1 MKTAISFIVI
11 FNIMVFVHEFGH
23 YYMAR
28 RHGIRVHEFALGM
41 GPAIWKKEKGG
52 TVYAL
57 RAFPIGGFV
66 KMEGEDTDSFS
77 ADSFNVKTPWQRFQV
92 IVAGAVNNI
101 LLAFIAFFVAYLL
114 SGGVVLNDVESV
126 MADSPAAQA
135 GIQAG
140 DKILTIN
147 DERVLTRIETSMLL
161 MEADKVALQ
170 VERDGQK
177 LLFEVTPEYNEAE
190 QRKLIGISY
199 AHSNS
204 VLRIA
209 QHSLYEMAFYVEMT
223 FDFFGKLFQGK
234 ASGDEV
240 SGPVG
245 IVRVIGDVAQ
255 IGILPLVK
263 LLGMLSLSL
272 GIFNLL
278 PIPALDGGR
287 LIFILIEMVRRKPLP
302 PEKEGLVHAI
312 GFVFLILLIVF
323 VTYRDIVKLF

>member
-1 MKTAISFIVI
+1 
-11 FNIMVFVHEFGH
+11 MVFVHEFGH

-28 RHGIRVHEFALGM
+28 RNGIKVHEFALGM
-41 GPAIWKKEKGG
+41 GPAIWKKEKDG
-52 TVYAL
+52 TLYAF
-57 RAFPIGGFV
+57 RAFPIGGYV

-92 IVAGAVNNI
+92 IIAGAVNNI
-101 LLAFIAFFVAYLL
+101 VLAFIAFFIAYLL

-126 MADSPAAQA
+126 MPDSPAAQA
-135 GIQAG
+135 GLQAG
-140 DKILTIN
+140 DRILRIN
-147 DERVLTRIETSMLL
+147 DEPVLTRIETSMLL
-161 MEADKVALQ
+161 MDAEKVTLQ
-170 VERDGQK
+170 VERKGEK
-177 LLFEVTPEYNEAE
+177 LQFDITPEYNEAE
-190 QRKLIGISY
+190 QRRLIGISY
-199 AHSNS
+199 AHSKS

-223 FDFFGKLFQGK
+223 FDFFGRLLQGK
-234 ASGDEV
+234 ATGDEV

-287 LIFILIEMVRRKPLP
+287 LLFILIEMIRRKPLP
-302 PEKEGLVHAI
+302 PEKEGFVHAI
-312 GFVFLILLIVF
+312 GFVFLILLILF
-323 VTYRDIVKLF
+323 VTYRDIIKLV

>member
-1 MKTAISFIVI
+1 MRTAISFIII

-28 RHGIRVHEFALGM
+28 RHGIKVHEFALGM
-41 GPAIWKKEKGG
+41 GPAIWKKQKGD
-52 TVYAL
+52 TLYAL

-66 KMEGEDTDSFS
+66 KMEGEDSDSF
-77 ADSFNVKTPWQRFQV
+77 AQDSFNVKTPWQRFQV

-101 LLAFIAFFVAYLL
+101 ILAFIAFFIAYLL
-114 SGGVVLNDVESV
+114 SGGVVLNEVESV
-126 MADSPAAQA
+126 MPDSPAAQA

-140 DKILTIN
+140 DKILRIN
-147 DERVLTRIETSMLL
+147 GESVLTRIETSMLL
-161 MEADKVALQ
+161 MDADKVSLEVDRAG
-170 VERDGQK
+170 EK
-177 LLFEVTPEYNEAE
+177 LRFDVTPTFNEAE

-223 FDFFGKLFQGK
+223 FDFFGRLFRGK

-272 GIFNLL
+272 GVFNLL

-287 LIFILIEMVRRKPLP
+287 LLFILIEMVRGKPLP
-302 PEKEGLVHAI
+302 PEKEGMVHTI
-312 GFVFLILLIVF
+312 GFLFLILLILF
-323 VTYRDIVKLF
+323 VTYRDIIKLF